1 MQKSLQGT
9 LQDLEMRKREIFG
22 GPEGGSFEN
31 FLLGF

>member
-9 LQDLEMRKREIFG
+9 LQDLEMMKREIFSG
-22 GPEGGSFEN
+22 QEGESFEN